1 MPPSPSKF
9 VTGSAVAHG
18 AVLSLLV
25 FGPAF
30 DQPHPP
36 EDTIE
41 VRIVNVIPSKV
52 IDSNFAGG
60 GGTPKPQPA
69 TSQSP
74 KPVPPAQPPPAQ
86 PPPDPKP
93 EPVKQPD
100 PPKAEKPKPEPV
112 KPEPIKPEPVKPDP
126 IVPKV
131 SKTKVTKEAV
141 TPPKQPQ
148 DNPDSVKPAPRKIE
162 VAKTVAKPTS
172 AEIEAAKQAK
182 EEERREREATER
194 RHREA
199 REATERRQRDLRE
212 QLASAANSARSS
224 ATSLDKRLSSTKI
237 EMPAGSGGE
246 AYISYHNLMYNI
258 YQPRWDRGR
267 PDAVVEDFVAVKAA
281 ITVARDGR
289 VLGSRIIQ
297 SSGIPAVDKAANT
310 VLKSVTFIAPF
321 PETAKPTEMERTFT
335 ISFTVKGR
343 SEL

>member
-30 DQPHPP
+30 EQRPSP
-36 EDTIE
+36 EETVE
-41 VRIVNVIPSKV
+41 VRIVNVIPTKV
-52 IDSNFAGG
+52 IDSAFAGG

-74 KPVPPAQPPPAQ
+74 KPAPPVQTPPVQEPPPPKPE
-86 PPPDPKP
+86 PPKPEPVKP

-100 PPKAEKPKPEPV
+100 PPKVEKS
-112 KPEPIKPEPVKPDP
+112 KPEPVKPDP
-126 IVPKV
+126 APPKV
-131 SKTKVTKEAV
+131 SKVKVTKEAV

-148 DNPDSVKPAPRKIE
+148 DNPDSVKPAQRKIE
-162 VAKTVAKPTS
+162 VAKAVVKPS
-172 AEIEAAKQAK
+172 NAEIEAAKQAK
-182 EEERREREATER
+182 EEERREREASER
-194 RHREA
+194 RQREA
-199 REATERRQRDLRE
+199 REAAERRQRDLRE
-212 QLASAANSARSS
+212 QLATAANSARSS

-237 EMPAGSGGE
+237 EMPTGSGGE
-246 AYISYHNLMYNI
+246 AYISYHNLLYNI

-267 PDAVVEDFVAVKAA
+267 PDAVVDDFAAVKAA
-281 ITVARDGR
+281 VTIARDGR
-289 VLGSRIIQ
+289 VIGTRIVQ

-321 PETAKPTEMERTFT
+321 PETAKPTELERTFT